1 MGKLT
6 SQVRNQ
12 TYVGFLPWLSEFLK
26 SFSEKTVEYP
36 VFLLSGIQFE
46 IQLICRLVPF
56 EAVPFDLLVA
66 AAYRNSAE
74 LSHHGFAYAV
84 APVFGPDIKV
94 FDVVMYDA
102 VMRDTL
108 ISDGWIQPIDTDA
121 VQDGKPQYLMLARKS
136 PYKHLAEQFAM
147 YSELE
152 KLANNEKNHVILTP

>member
-1 MGKLT
+1 M
-6 SQVRNQ
+6 
-12 TYVGFLPWLSEFLK
+12 
-26 SFSEKTVEYP
+26 
-36 VFLLSGIQFE
+36 
-46 IQLICRLVPF
+46 
-56 EAVPFDLLVA
+56 PFDLLVA

-74 LSHHGFAYAV
+74 LSPHGFAYAV

>member
-1 MGKLT
+1 M
-6 SQVRNQ
+6 
-12 TYVGFLPWLSEFLK
+12 
-26 SFSEKTVEYP
+26 
-36 VFLLSGIQFE
+36 
-46 IQLICRLVPF
+46 
-56 EAVPFDLLVA
+56 PFDLLVA

-121 VQDGKPQYLMLARKS
+121 VQR
-136 PYKHLAEQFAM
+136 
-147 YSELE
+147 
-152 KLANNEKNHVILTP
+152 NTCR